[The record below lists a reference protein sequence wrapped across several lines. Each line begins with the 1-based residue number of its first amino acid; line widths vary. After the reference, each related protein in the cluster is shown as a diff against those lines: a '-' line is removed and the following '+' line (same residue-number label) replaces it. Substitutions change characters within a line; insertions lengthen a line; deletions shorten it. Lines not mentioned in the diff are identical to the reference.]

1 MQYDAN
7 ARKKYRQCIGQKC
20 ERKGIDLTV
29 EIKKKSFML
38 CKASIEIIFI
48 SS

>member
-29 EIKKKSFML
+29 EIKKKVL
-38 CKASIEIIFI
+38 CFAKRALK
-48 SS
+48 